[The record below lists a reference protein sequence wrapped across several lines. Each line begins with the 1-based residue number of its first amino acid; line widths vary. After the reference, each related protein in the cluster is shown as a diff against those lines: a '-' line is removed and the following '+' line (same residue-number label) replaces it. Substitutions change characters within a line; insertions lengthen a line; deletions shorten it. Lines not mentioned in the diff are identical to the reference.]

1 MNIHNYGILDP
12 KPSDPSGYVTRDGV
26 WAAVPFGNKFMIIY
40 NGEQVH
46 VSNNLNTAK
55 SFIRNQ
61 IKPKK
66 VKKFAKPKP
75 GSPSIASFFT
85 N

>member
-1 MNIHNYGILDP
+1 MNISNYGLLNP
-12 KPSDPSGYVTRDGV
+12 KPSEPAGYVTKDGM

-75 GSPSIASFFT
+75 GSPSIASFLT